1 MPGALEGIRI
11 VDLTNIILGPYGT
24 MLLADQGADVIKVE
38 APEGDAVRHIGKPGK
53 TPGMGPTY
61 LYVNRN
67 KRSLCLD
74 LKNPAA
80 RAALLKVVEGAD
92 AFVHALRPQA
102 IEGLGLGYEAIA
114 KIKPDIVYVGAY
126 GFSADGPYGKLP
138 AYDDAI
144 QARFGIAH
152 LMGQAAGDDVP
163 RYPPTILADKTV
175 GLTFAFATL
184 SALMHRQRTGEGQ
197 FVEVPMFETMA
208 AWLMVEHLWERTF
221 SDEGQVGYSRLLAR
235 TRKPFRTLD
244 GWMAILPYNDKHW
257 SNFFEIVGRPEV
269 LKDPRYSTLNARSLH
284 INDMYAMVEALA
296 PTRTTAEWVK
306 LLDQAQIPNAPVS
319 RPADLFDDPHLVWRQ
334 LFKKYPHPSEGE
346 IMMVEPPMRMSR
358 TPPAIRT
365 IAPLQDPHSPP
376 LLAQAGVRATAIEA
390 PEQAA
395 ALYRAVTADRQLG
408 RRQILKRRTDRLE
421 QGDRRGVARQAPG
434 VLAARQLEQV
444 GDHVVRVDRAVGQRL
459 DDVAALLQGAGA
471 GIDIDPGAPD
481 RPVVAFAHLGRIGA
495 HQVDMLAVAQPV
507 ALDQGSLRE
516 RGAGDDVGLG
526 DGLLAVG
533 DGAYR
538 NRSAQGAGQRVQKFP
553 GEIGRPVRPAPP
565 DRDLL
570 DRPHLGVHPDELGC
584 QRAGADHQQPP
595 RLEPRQVARREA
607 GGAGGAPL
615 GQHGAV
621 EQRQGGAGR
630 AVEQQVL
637 AVDRR

>member
-1 MPGALEGIRI
+1 MAVSRPLPAQDRTMPGALEGIRI

-74 LKNPAA
+74 LKNKAA

-92 AFVHALRPQA
+92 AIVH
-102 IEGLGLGYEAIA
+102 
-114 KIKPDIVYVGAY
+114 VGAY

-197 FVEVPMFETMA
+197 FVEVPMFETVA

-221 SDEGQVGYSRLLAR
+221 SDEGEVGYSRLLAR

-306 LLDQAQIPNAPVS
+306 LLDKAQIPNAPVS

-334 LFKKYPHPSEGE
+334 LFRKYPHPSEGE

-365 IAPLQDPHSPP
+365 LAPLQGAHSRAV
-376 LLAQAGVRATAIEA
+376 LAEAGVGAAAIEA
-390 PEQAA
+390 
-395 ALYRAVTADRQLG
+395 
-408 RRQILKRRTDRLE
+408 LKK
-421 QGDRRGVARQAPG
+421 
-434 VLAARQLEQV
+434 
-444 GDHVVRVDRAVGQRL
+444 
-459 DDVAALLQGAGA
+459 AGA
-471 GIDIDPGAPD
+471 LI
-481 RPVVAFAHLGRIGA
+481 
-495 HQVDMLAVAQPV
+495 
-507 ALDQGSLRE
+507 
-516 RGAGDDVGLG
+516 
-526 DGLLAVG
+526 
-533 DGAYR
+533 
-538 NRSAQGAGQRVQKFP
+538 
-553 GEIGRPVRPAPP
+553 
-565 DRDLL
+565 
-570 DRPHLGVHPDELGC
+570 
-584 QRAGADHQQPP
+584 
-595 RLEPRQVARREA
+595 EPT
-607 GGAGGAPL
+607 
-615 GQHGAV
+615 
-621 EQRQGGAGR
+621 
-630 AVEQQVL
+630 
-637 AVDRR
+637 

>member
-80 RAALLKVVEGAD
+80 RTALLKVVEGAD

-102 IEGLGLGYEAIA
+102 IEGLGLGYEAIR

-144 QARFGIAH
+144 QARFGIAD
-152 LMGQAAGDDVP
+152 LMGRAAGDDVP

-175 GLTFAFATL
+175 GLTFAFSTL

-221 SDEGQVGYSRLLAR
+221 SDEGEVGYSRLLAR

-284 INDMYAMVEALA
+284 INDMYSMVEALA

-365 IAPLQDPHSPP
+365 MAPLQGAHSRAI
-376 LLAQAGVRATAIEA
+376 LAEAGVSAAEIEA
-390 PEQAA
+390 LKKAG
-395 ALYRAVTADRQLG
+395 ALIEPTNRRVTVHRELG
-408 RRQILKRRTDRLE
+408 RRQILQRGADRLE
-421 QGDRRGVARQAPG
+421 QGDRRGVARQASG
-434 VLAARQLEQV
+434 LLAARQLEQV
-444 GDHVVRVDRAVGQRL
+444 GDDVVFVDRAAGQGL
-459 DDVAALLQGAGA
+459 DDVAALLEGAGT
-471 GIDIDPGAPD
+471 GVDIDPGALD
-481 RPVVAFAHLGRIGA
+481 RPVVAFAHLRRIGP
-495 HQVDMLAVAQPV
+495 HKVDMLTSVQPV
-507 ALDQGSLRE
+507 AFDQGRLRK
-516 RGAGDDVGLG
+516 RCAGDDVGARRRPQRG
-526 DGLLAVG
+526 
-533 DGAYR
+533 R
-538 NRSAQGAGQRVQKFP
+538 KPREPRSAVPRLAAASLKVPGRGPARVPAGDPRS
-553 GEIGRPVRPAPP
+553 R
-565 DRDLL
+565 
-570 DRPHLGVHPDELGC
+570 
-584 QRAGADHQQPP
+584 PP
-595 RLEPRQVARREA
+595 RSA
-607 GGAGGAPL
+607 APW
-615 GQHGAV
+615 HG
-621 EQRQGGAGR
+621 RG
-630 AVEQQVL
+630 
-637 AVDRR
+637 

>member
-74 LKNPAA
+74 LKDKAA

-114 KIKPDIVYVGAY
+114 AIKPDIVYVGAY

-144 QARFGIAH
+144 QARFGIAD
-152 LMGQAAGDDVP
+152 LMGRAAGDDVP

-208 AWLMVEHLWERTF
+208 AWLMVQHLWERTF
-221 SDEGQVGYSRLLAR
+221 SDQGEVGYSRLPR
-235 TRKPFRTLD
+235 TRKRSAPGRLD
-244 GWMAILPYNDKHW
+244 GDPALQRQALEQLLPD
-257 SNFFEIVGRPEV
+257 RQAAQV
-269 LKDPRYSTLNARSLH
+269 LKDPRYSTLNARSAH
-284 INDMYAMVEALA
+284 QRHVRAGEALA
-296 PTRTTAEWVK
+296 PEQDHGRMGKTSGP
-306 LLDQAQIPNAPVS
+306 AQIPNAPVS
-319 RPADLFDDPHLVWRQ
+319 KPADLFDDPHLVWRQ

-365 IAPLQDPHSPP
+365 MAPLQGAHSRTV
-376 LLAQAGVRATAIEA
+376 LAEAGVSATEIEA
-390 PEQAA
+390 LKQSG
-395 ALYRAVTADRQLG
+395 AL
-408 RRQILKRRTDRLE
+408 I
-421 QGDRRGVARQAPG
+421 
-434 VLAARQLEQV
+434 
-444 GDHVVRVDRAVGQRL
+444 
-459 DDVAALLQGAGA
+459 
-471 GIDIDPGAPD
+471 
-481 RPVVAFAHLGRIGA
+481 
-495 HQVDMLAVAQPV
+495 
-507 ALDQGSLRE
+507 
-516 RGAGDDVGLG
+516 
-526 DGLLAVG
+526 
-533 DGAYR
+533 
-538 NRSAQGAGQRVQKFP
+538 
-553 GEIGRPVRPAPP
+553 
-565 DRDLL
+565 
-570 DRPHLGVHPDELGC
+570 
-584 QRAGADHQQPP
+584 
-595 RLEPRQVARREA
+595 EP
-607 GGAGGAPL
+607 
-615 GQHGAV
+615 
-621 EQRQGGAGR
+621 
-630 AVEQQVL
+630 
-637 AVDRR
+637 